1 MTPAADTP
9 PTARVR
15 VSEGARIVPGL
26 LVDRLPAILYVADP
40 GIEARWHYVSA
51 SVEAILGFTP
61 DEWLADPGLWARRM
75 HPEDRER
82 IFAREAAL
90 DEPSVPDEYR
100 LRHRNGQAVWVR
112 DEATLV
118 EDEPGVQRWYGVLYN
133 ISDRKLV
140 EDELER
146 RAAQQAAVATLGK
159 QALAGTEFPEL
170 ARQALIAATRIT
182 GARSGAVLEHDHESG
197 EMTVRAGL
205 GLTHTSVSGQLAD
218 WIESA
223 KPLASELAEGVVG
236 QIETAA
242 GHWGSLWLACD
253 PQCSSS
259 ETDVDFVQALANILS
274 DAIRRRASED
284 AVRYQALHD
293 ELTGLPN
300 RTLLQEHLAAA
311 LDRSHD
317 QVAVALLDI
326 DNFKLVNDSLGHAAG
341 DQLLAQVA
349 PRLRAV
355 LRPLDMIARLS
366 GDEFVV
372 LLEQTGD
379 EKAISGLAGRIVA
392 AFQAPFQL
400 EAGEH
405 FASASLGV
413 AIATG
418 GGRTPAALIRDADA
432 ALYRA
437 KANGRACFEI
447 FDQAMRART
456 VERLSIE
463 NDLRRAL
470 ERDELHVVYQPI
482 VSLQDRSIQ
491 SVEAL
496 LRWQHPQRGRIS
508 PDMFIP
514 VAEETGMIVAIGQW
528 VLEVACAQASRWQQE
543 GAPSVGV
550 TVNLSARQFVQSALA
565 DTVDLTLDETG
576 LDPANLS
583 LEITESA
590 LLKDTERVTATMR
603 GIARLGVR
611 FLLDDFGTGY
621 SSLAYLSELP
631 INGLKVDRSF
641 VATLGLHER
650 TTAITTGIVRMA
662 QALGI
667 EVIAEGVETDAQIE
681 ALRTLGCELA
691 QGFGLHRP
699 SRAEV
704 ISELLERQRSRPH
717 LLRAS

>member
-9 PTARVR
+9 PPVRVPVSGGARV
-15 VSEGARIVPGL
+15 VPGL

-61 DEWLADPGLWARRM
+61 EEWLADPGLWARRM
-75 HPEDRER
+75 HPEDRDR
-82 IFAREAAL
+82 MFARETTL

-100 LRHRNGQAVWVR
+100 LRHRDGRVVWVR

-146 RAAQQAAVATLGK
+146 RAEQQAAVATLGK
-159 QALAGTEFPEL
+159 QALAGAEFPEL
-170 ARQALIAATRIT
+170 MRQALIEATRIT
-182 GARSGAVLEHDHESG
+182 GARSGAVFERDCESDAL
-197 EMTVRAGL
+197 TVRASVGL
-205 GLTHTSVSGQLAD
+205 VHVPVSGHLSE
-218 WIESA
+218 WLERT
-223 KPLASELAEGVVG
+223 KPLPSELTEGVIG
-236 QIETAA
+236 QIETAD
-242 GHWGSLWLACD
+242 GHWGSLWLACN
-253 PQCSSS
+253 PQLSS
-259 ETDVDFVQALANILS
+259 EADFDFVQALANILS

-284 AVRYQALHD
+284 AIRYRALHD
-293 ELTGLPN
+293 ELTGLAN

-311 LDRSHD
+311 LTRSHD
-317 QVAVALLDI
+317 QLAVVLLDI

-341 DQLLAQVA
+341 DQLLTQIA
-349 PRLRAV
+349 PRLRSV

-372 LLEQTGD
+372 LLGQTGG
-379 EKAISGLAGRIVA
+379 ETAIAGLAERIVA
-392 AFQAPFQL
+392 AFEEPFQL

-413 AIATG
+413 AIATDDS
-418 GGRTPAALIRDADA
+418 RTPAGLIRDADA

-437 KANGRACFEI
+437 KARGRACFEV

-482 VSLQDRSIQ
+482 VSLQDHSIQ
-491 SVEAL
+491 LVEAL
-496 LRWQHPQRGRIS
+496 LRWQHPRRGMIA
-508 PDMFIP
+508 PDTFIP
-514 VAEETGMIVAIGQW
+514 VAEETGMIVAIGRW
-528 VLEVACAQASRWQQE
+528 VLEVACAQASRWQQV
-543 GAPSVGV
+543 GAPSIGV
-550 TVNLSARQFVQSALA
+550 TINLSARQFVQSALVV
-565 DTVDLTLDETG
+565 TVDRTLNETG

-583 LEITESA
+583 LEITESV
-590 LLKDTERVTATMR
+590 LLEDAERVTATMR

-621 SSLAYLSELP
+621 SSLAYLSDLP

-641 VATLGLHER
+641 VTTLGRDTR

-662 QALGI
+662 QALGVD
-667 EVIAEGVETDAQIE
+667 VIAEGVETDAQIN

-691 QGFGLHRP
+691 QGFRLHRP
-699 SRAEV
+699 SSAET
-704 ISELLERQRSRPH
+704 ISTLLKHQRSRPE
-717 LLRAS
+717 LLQAS